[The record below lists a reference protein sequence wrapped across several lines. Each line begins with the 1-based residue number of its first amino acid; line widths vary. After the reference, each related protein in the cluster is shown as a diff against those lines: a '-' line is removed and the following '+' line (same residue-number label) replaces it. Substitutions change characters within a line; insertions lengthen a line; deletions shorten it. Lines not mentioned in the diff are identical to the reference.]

1 MLTDQERAHLEE
13 HVAGY
18 PERRAGAMYV
28 LQFLQKKVGYVSDEA
43 ANEAARLTGLSVTEL
58 DELIT
63 FYTLL
68 HRRPIGRHVVR
79 ICDSI
84 ACYQAGASELLSAAE
99 RVVGVPLGDNS
110 PDGAVT
116 VVPSIC
122 LGLCD
127 RAPAAL
133 VDEAAAGPLDAS
145 ALESLIADLRREA

>member
-1 MLTDQERAHLEE
+1 MLTDQERTHLQE
-13 HVAGY
+13 HVATY
-18 PERRAGAMYV
+18 PERRAGALYT
-28 LQFLQKKVGYVSDEA
+28 LQFLQRKVGYLSDEA
-43 ANEAARLTGLSVTEL
+43 VGEAANLTGLSVAQL

-68 HRRPIGRHVVR
+68 QRRPIGKHVVR

-84 ACYQAGASELLSAAE
+84 ACHMAGADDVLSAAE
-99 RVVGVPLGDNS
+99 RIVGVPLGDNS

-133 VDEAAAGPLDAS
+133 VDDAAAGPLSAS
-145 ALESLIADLRREA
+145 GLESLIATLREGT

>member
-1 MLTDQERAHLEE
+1 MLTDQERAHLEG
-13 HVAGY
+13 HVAAY

-43 ANEAARLTGLSVTEL
+43 VNEAARLTGLSVTQL

-68 HRRPIGRHVVR
+68 HRRPIGKHVVR

-84 ACYQAGASELLSAAE
+84 ACYQAGATELLAEAE
-99 RVVGVPLGDNS
+99 RIVGVPLGENS
-110 PDGAVT
+110 PDGAVS

-133 VDEAAAGPLDAS
+133 VDESAAGPLHAS
-145 ALESLIADLRREA
+145 GLESLIADLRQEA

>member
-1 MLTDQERAHLEE
+1 MLTDQERAHLQD
-13 HVAGY
+13 HIAAY
-18 PERRAGAMYV
+18 PERRAGALYT
-28 LQFLQKKVGYVSDEA
+28 LQFLQRKAGYLSDEA
-43 ANEAARLTGLSVTEL
+43 VNEAAHLTGLSATQL

-68 HRRPIGRHVVR
+68 HRRPTGKHMIR

-84 ACYQAGASELLSAAE
+84 ACHLAGAGELLSEAE
-99 RVVGVPLGDNS
+99 RILGVRLGDNS
-110 PDGAVT
+110 RDGAVT

-133 VDEAAAGPLDAS
+133 VDESAAGPLDTPG
-145 ALESLIADLRREA
+145 LESLIADFRKET